1 MRGNQRPSEL
11 LERLV
16 LLRAWYRLRS
26 AYDRDPVLCVEAA
39 IAYGE
44 SLLRHTR
51 LEHES
56 PPFGWF
62 HLTA

>member
-1 MRGNQRPSEL
+1 MRGSQRPSEL
-11 LERLV
+11 LECLV
-16 LLRAWYRLRS
+16 LLRACYRLRS
-26 AYDRDPVLCVEAA
+26 AYDRHPVLRVEAA

-56 PPFGWF
+56 PPIGWF
-62 HLTA
+62 HRTA

>member
-1 MRGNQRPSEL
+1 MRGNQRPGEL

-16 LLRAWYRLRS
+16 LLRDCYQLRS
-26 AYDRDPVLCVEAA
+26 AYDRDPVLRVEAA
-39 IAYGE
+39 ITYGE
-44 SLLRHTR
+44 SLLRDAR

-62 HLTA
+62 HRAA